1 MCEPITLI
9 AGALGLAGSMMAMSQ
24 PAPPKPPPAE
34 TPALAA
40 PLAKDAGATV
50 RLGDSDNNIT
60 NNLSNESET
69 KPFVERRVSGTSLGN
84 LGKSG
89 LAL

>member
-1 MCEPITLI
+1 MCDPITLI
-9 AGALGLAGSMMAMSQ
+9 AGAMGLAGSMMAMTAA
-24 PAPPKPPPAE
+24 APPKPPTPE

-50 RLGDSDNNIT
+50 RLGDSDKNIT
-60 NNLSNESET
+60 NNLSNEAES
-69 KPFVERRVSGTSLGN
+69 KPFVESRLAGTSLGN